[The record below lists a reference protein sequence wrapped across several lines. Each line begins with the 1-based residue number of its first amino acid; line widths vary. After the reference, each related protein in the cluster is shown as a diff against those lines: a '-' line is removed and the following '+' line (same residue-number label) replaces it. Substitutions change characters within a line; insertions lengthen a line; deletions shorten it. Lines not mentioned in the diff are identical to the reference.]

1 MSRINTNVPSLVAQ
15 NQLARSQG
23 DLQVRLQRLS
33 TGLAINRGADNP
45 AGLIVSERLRSEIE
59 GVGQAVE
66 NAERASNVIATTEA
80 ALNEVNTL
88 LISIKSLIIEAANDG
103 GFSKEEHEANQ
114 LQIDAAIESVNRIAN
129 TASFAGLKLLN
140 GSLDYNLSGVN
151 TATIRNVEVTNAN
164 FGTRTSIPVT
174 VEVINSAQTGAL
186 YLSGNAA
193 GIYDAAGSTGS
204 ALVTLAGPKGVATLQ
219 FISGMTNAQVVD
231 SINDYSQVTGLS
243 AALVNGNV
251 LSGIVIQ
258 SQDYGSTAFVEFK
271 STDENFMQT
280 FRTKGDNTSTTQ
292 RDYGVDVLALVNGN
306 VALGDGLNVS
316 LRSGSVNLAMT
327 LDAAYAQTLN
337 VTETF
342 HITGGGTKFQIGPTV
357 NLQQQVNIGIPSVH
371 ASRLG
376 DNIVGRLDSLR
387 LGGANSLMVDGRE
400 ANAQQILDVAIDQV
414 TKLRGRLGAFERN
427 TLDASL
433 RSSSVALE
441 NLTAS
446 QSRIRDAD
454 FAKETAALTR
464 AQILVNAGTNALA
477 LANSSSQS
485 VLALLQ

>member
-59 GVGQAVE
+59 GVGQAIE

-129 TASFAGLKLLN
+129 TTSFAGLKLLN
-140 GSLDYNLSGVN
+140 GSLDYQLSGVN
-151 TATIRNVEVTNAN
+151 GANIRNVEVTNAN
-164 FGTRTSIPVT
+164 FGTRTNIPVT

-186 YLSGNAA
+186 FLSGNAA
-193 GIYDAAGSTGS
+193 GVYDAVGSTGS
-204 ALVTLAGPKGVATLQ
+204 ALVTIAGPKGVATVQ

-231 SINDYSQVTGLS
+231 SINDYSQVTGVS
-243 AALVNGNV
+243 AALVNGNPV
-251 LSGIVIQ
+251 SGIVLQ
-258 SQDYGSTAFVEFK
+258 SQEYGSNAFVEFK
-271 STDENFMQT
+271 STDEDFMQT
-280 FRTKGDNTSTTQ
+280 FRDKGDPTTTAQ
-292 RDYGVDVLALVNGN
+292 RDRGVDVLALVNGN

-316 LRSGSVNLAMT
+316 LRSGSVNLALT
-327 LDAAYAQTLN
+327 LDADYAQTLN

-342 HITGGGTKFQIGPTV
+342 HITGGGTKFQIGPAV

-371 ASRLG
+371 SSSLG
-376 DNIVGRLDSLR
+376 NNLVGRLDSLR

-427 TLDASL
+427 TLDASI

-485 VLALLQ
+485 VLSLLQ